1 MVDLLVQHLLSFSKT
16 NIMFGSGLKNYRI
29 DCQKLVDPIPDHK
42 FAYCSTTHP
51 HNTFLELLSETVI
64 VGTILYISFLII
76 FFMEISKKFNK
87 NLHKK
92 NKLNYFGLITFII
105 ISLLPIL
112 PSGSLFTTW
121 NATFF
126 WLVISIAF
134 FLSKEKN

>member
-1 MVDLLVQHLLSFSKT
+1 
-16 NIMFGSGLKNYRI
+16 MFGSGLKNYRI

-42 FAYCSTTHP
+42 FAYCSPTHP
-51 HNTFLELLSETVI
+51 HNTLLELLSETGI
-64 VGTILYISFLII
+64 VGTILYISFLIM
-76 FFMEISKKFNK
+76 FFMETSKKSTK
-87 NLHKK
+87 NFKK
-92 NKLNYFGLITFII
+92 NKLNYFGLVTFII

-134 FLSKEKN
+134 FLSKETKIKF